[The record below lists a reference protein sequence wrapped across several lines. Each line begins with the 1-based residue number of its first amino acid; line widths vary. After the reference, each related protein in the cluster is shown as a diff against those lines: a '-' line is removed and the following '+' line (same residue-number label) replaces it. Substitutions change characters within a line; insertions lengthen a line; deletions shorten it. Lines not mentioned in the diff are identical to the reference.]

1 MRNFLVVQIGAEARG
16 EILLE
21 SEVGHGLDVGSEV
34 LVLRPHR
41 RGVVSAG
48 QTLLRQVGVVGRR
61 RRPGTCE
68 DGLELPGLS
77 LDPLDILWYY
87 ITITITCYGVPFLW
101 VTHTDQFDLRDMM
114 YDNIGGDNHFCLFS
128 ELIYQNLECFIVIIV
143 KNIWSICE

>member
-1 MRNFLVVQIGAEARG
+1 MNFLVVQIGAEARG

-77 LDPLDILWYY
+77 LDPLDILWY
-87 ITITITCYGVPFLW
+87 I
-101 VTHTDQFDLRDMM
+101 
-114 YDNIGGDNHFCLFS
+114 S
-128 ELIYQNLECFIVIIV
+128 
-143 KNIWSICE
+143 

>member
-1 MRNFLVVQIGAEARG
+1 MNFLVVQIGAEARG

-61 RRPGTCE
+61 WGPGTCE

-77 LDPLDILWYY
+77 LDPLDILWYHNY
-87 ITITITCYGVPFLW
+87 YYNYM
-101 VTHTDQFDLRDMM
+101 LR
-114 YDNIGGDNHFCLFS
+114 CAFS
-128 ELIYQNLECFIVIIV
+128 MGH
-143 KNIWSICE
+143 SH